1 METITLYFKQGSSDK
16 VYQAFIE
23 ARDGSYVVNFAY
35 GRRGTTLQTGT
46 KTQTPV
52 NYDAAKAIY
61 DKLIREK
68 TAKGYTP
75 GADGTPYNG
84 TDRQQAATGIHC
96 QLLNPIEESD
106 LPRFIR
112 DPGYWMQE
120 KHDGRR
126 LLVQKQDGVVTGI
139 NKLGLTVAVPDTIA
153 TAAKVFAQ
161 DFIIDG
167 EAVGDDLYA
176 FDLLSIDGAM
186 VTASAYTDRNLHLI
200 NLLASGHQRHIRL
213 VETAFMPRQKQEML
227 DRLKAENR
235 EGVVFKRLDAP
246 YTPGR
251 PASGGTQ
258 FKFKFLETASCIV
271 GRVNGKRSVSLKLF
285 DGTVLVSVG
294 NVTIPANHEIPK
306 PGDVVETRYLYAYR
320 GGSLY
325 QPVYLGPRDDITPE
339 ECSVDQ
345 LKFKAEPAE
354 ALAAY

>member
-1 METITLYFKQGSSDK
+1 MENVTLYYCEGSSDK
-16 VYQAFIE
+16 IYQVSLE
-23 ARDGSYVVNFAY
+23 PKNDGYVVNFAY
-35 GRRGTTLQTGT
+35 GRRGTTLQTGS

-52 NYDAAKAIY
+52 NYDAAKAVF

-139 NKLGLTVAVPDTIA
+139 NKLGLSVAVPETIE
-153 TAAKVFAQ
+153 TAAKAFAQ

-167 EAVGDDLYA
+167 EAVGDVLHA
-176 FDLLSIDGAM
+176 FDLLSINGDM
-186 VTASAYTDRNLHLI
+186 VTATPYTDRNLHLI
-200 NLLASGHQRHIRL
+200 NLLASAHQQPIRL

-258 FKFKFLETASCIV
+258 FKFKFHETASCIV
-271 GRVNGKRSVSLKLF
+271 GKVNGKRSVSLKLF
-285 DGTVLVSVG
+285 DGTDLVSVG
-294 NVTIPANHEIPK
+294 NVTIPANHEIPE
-306 PGDVVETRYLYAYR
+306 PDDVVEVRYLYAYR
-320 GGSLY
+320 GGSLF
-325 QPVYLGPRDDITPE
+325 QPVYLGRRDDVTPQ
-339 ECSVDQ
+339 ECGVDQ
-345 LKFKAEPAE
+345 LKFKAEAV
-354 ALAAY
+354 AA